1 MAVSVPP
8 GITGHDVDRNERLA
22 GTGGPIH
29 EFTKARHESEA
40 ARLAGNQAADK
51 RLQETRGR
59 ELVNP
64 EKQSAAALATIGLI
78 GVGLNAAALILAP
91 ILRPDVNPLRDGLS
105 HYAVGPWGGVQS
117 AAFIALGI
125 GSLTIAAALWL
136 VSNGNRWAR
145 IAAVM
150 LGLASFNFVG
160 LALFPMGEGG
170 PMTPI
175 GDLHLTVATF
185 AVGWQFVSVAALLLG
200 LRAWPHEERL
210 IRLGISLLGITL
222 LGAAS
227 VQVAMWRPD
236 LEIPEGLAMR
246 FVIVP
251 LLLWW
256 ALVALTIRRRAAG

>member
-1 MAVSVPP
+1 M
-8 GITGHDVDRNERLA
+8 ERETQEQQLVAIQHEGTSLLA
-22 GTGGPIH
+22 
-29 EFTKARHESEA
+29 A
-40 ARLAGNQAADK
+40 
-51 RLQETRGR
+51 
-59 ELVNP
+59 
-64 EKQSAAALATIGLI
+64 IGLLGI
-78 GVGLNAAALILAP
+78 GLNAAALILAP

-117 AAFIALGI
+117 AAFVALGI
-125 GSLTIAAALWL
+125 GSLTIAAAIWFVSDSNLWT
-136 VSNGNRWAR
+136 R
-145 IAAVM
+145 ISAVM

-160 LALFPMGEGG
+160 LAVFPMGEGG

-185 AVGWQFVSVAALLLG
+185 AVGWQFVSVVALLLG
-200 LRAWPHEERL
+200 LRSWHTEVRL
-210 IRLGISLLGITL
+210 IRLGIVLLAITL

-236 LEIPEGLAMR
+236 LKIPEGLAMR

-256 ALVALTIRRRAAG
+256 ALVAMAMRRKAAS

>member
-1 MAVSVPP
+1 MPRWE
-8 GITGHDVDRNERLA
+8 TGLA
-22 GTGGPIH
+22 GT
-29 EFTKARHESEA
+29 
-40 ARLAGNQAADK
+40 QAEDQ
-51 RLQETRGR
+51 RLQDQRHH
-59 ELVNP
+59 ELVGP
-64 EKQSAAALATIGLI
+64 ERERAAALATLGL
-78 GVGLNAAALILAP
+78 VGICLNAAALILAP

-117 AAFIALGI
+117 AAFVALGI
-125 GSLTIAAALWL
+125 GSLAIAGALWL
-136 VSNGNRWAR
+136 VSGGNPWAR
-145 IAAVM
+145 IAAAM

-160 LALFPMGEGG
+160 LAVFPMGEGG

-185 AVGWQFVSVAALLLG
+185 AVGWQFLSVGALLLG
-200 LRAWPHEERL
+200 LRAWPQQGL
-210 IRLGISLLGITL
+210 VIRLGIALAGITL

-236 LEIPEGLAMR
+236 LKIPEGLAMR